1 MEKAGPVTRKVK
13 IAEIKIPEV
22 RVNSVT
28 TEEQKALIK
37 STIEQVGV
45 VQDPVIRQLEDGS
58 YELIAG
64 KTRMLELQ
72 AQGHED
78 IDCKVIPAD
87 KKLAL
92 IMNITENIARG
103 SYEYISVARA
113 IRELRALGSTPE
125 ELQKVFPWRAQWIDF
140 IEGLQDLPEDVQEA
154 IRAHK
159 LTPTHVQAA
168 LVLPTPEEVH
178 SGLQTAYKLGWDS
191 STLRTYAQN
200 RAEEIA
206 AAKKRSEEQGGP
218 VVIPQANPGE
228 LVQYRQCLGC
238 GYKKPAKTITIQLIC
253 EDCLTLIKYLTSQV
267 GPPEEAITTVYNALA
282 FYHGQPVETPPDALP
297 PPPPPR
303 EGLSPE

>member
-1 MEKAGPVTRKVK
+1 MEQARPETRRIK
-13 IAEIKIPEV
+13 IADIKIPDV
-22 RVNSVT
+22 RVNSIL
-28 TEEQKALIK
+28 TEEQKALLK

-45 VQDPVIRQLEDGS
+45 VQDPVVRQLEEGG

-64 KTRMLELQ
+64 KSRMGELQ
-72 AQGHED
+72 AQGATD
-78 IDCKVIPAD
+78 IDVKVIVVE

-168 LVLPTPEEVH
+168 LVLPTPAEVH

-191 STLRTYAQN
+191 ATLRTYAQN

-206 AAKKRSEEQGGP
+206 AAKKKSEEQGQP
-218 VVIPQANPGE
+218 LVIPQANPGE

-238 GYKKPAKTITIQLIC
+238 GYKKPSKTITIQLLC

-267 GPPEEAITTVYNALA
+267 GPPEEAITTVYAALA
-282 FYHGQPVETPPDALP
+282 FYHGQQANLTMGFGL

-303 EGLSPE
+303 EEPSPE